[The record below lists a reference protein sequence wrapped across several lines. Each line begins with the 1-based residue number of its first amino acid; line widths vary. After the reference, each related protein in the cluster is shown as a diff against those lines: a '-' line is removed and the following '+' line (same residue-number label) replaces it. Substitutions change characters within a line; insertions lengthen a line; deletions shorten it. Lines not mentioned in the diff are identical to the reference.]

1 MALPAM
7 NADPS
12 RTWLDHMSQ
21 EDLAFI
27 RRFVQASGSLK
38 EMAQI
43 YGVSY
48 PTVRLRLDRLI
59 GKIRELESEDS
70 ATELER
76 VARALF
82 AEGKLDVESLKTL
95 LLAHRRDQE
104 SKP

>member
-1 MALPAM
+1 MHQVAA
-7 NADPS
+7 ATDPS
-12 RTWLDHMSQ
+12 RSWLEHVSD

-27 RRFVQASGSLK
+27 RRFVLASGSLK

-59 GKIRELESEDS
+59 GKIQALDNPDH

-76 VARALF
+76 VARGLF
-82 AEGKLDVESLKTL
+82 AEGRLDVESLKSL
-95 LLAHRRDQE
+95 LRAQRRDQE
-104 SKP
+104 QRS

>member
-1 MALPAM
+1 MHSPLAVL
-7 NADPS
+7 DPS
-12 RTWLDHMSQ
+12 RSWLDHMSQ

-27 RRFVQASGSLK
+27 RRFVLASGSLK
-38 EMAQI
+38 EMALI

-59 GKIRELESEDS
+59 GKIQALDREDS

-82 AEGKLDVESLKTL
+82 AEGKLDVESLRTL

-104 SKP
+104 NAP